1 MFLNTNNGTE
11 MEKNRSNRHR
21 GTSAEGGEIRDKDV
35 PVISVSCDSAC
46 GFTYERFFS
55 VQTWQPCVRASV
67 CICVCVSVYLLGGIA
82 VCVHSV
88 CTVEFTLAV

>member
-11 MEKNRSNRHR
+11 MKKNGSNRHR
-21 GTSAEGGEIRDKDV
+21 GTSAQGGEVRDKDV
-35 PVISVSCDSAC
+35 PVISVSCHSAC
-46 GFTYERFFS
+46 GFT
-55 VQTWQPCVRASV
+55 QQPCVRASV
-67 CICVCVSVYLLGGIA
+67 CMCVCVSVYLLRGIA